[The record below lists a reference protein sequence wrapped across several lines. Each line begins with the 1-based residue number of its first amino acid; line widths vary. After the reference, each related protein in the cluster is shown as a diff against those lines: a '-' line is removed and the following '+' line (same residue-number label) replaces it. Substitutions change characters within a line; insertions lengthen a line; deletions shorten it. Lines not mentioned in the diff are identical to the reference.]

1 MRSFTKHVC
10 VALAAGVT
18 TSVFT
23 VLPVQAKQESEPY
36 LSLYEGG
43 PIAGNLIDYRIA
55 GPNRITAFV
64 LLDARIGV
72 QKGYASAALAKAD
85 ARKIKGPEVILRY
98 GTDKAASYVLYSM
111 KMAKTSPANLELA
124 QANKFADIANDP
136 SIAQDYDSMKCKA
149 SFELFLPDRP
159 LQDQFTVEAIINDSG
174 LSITG
179 YEFGKTFDTDLQI
192 IERTI
197 FRELLNDNN
206 EEVKAAY
213 ACFNARS
220 TAITDKKEKAKF
232 RYSFLSS
239 MWVNYRRGAQYHSF
253 VEAEMKR
260 LKYTAAQKAQIRG
273 ETPFTPGVT
282 EVIY

>member
-1 MRSFTKHVC
+1 MRSYIKQVC
-10 VALAAGVT
+10 VALAAVVT

-23 VLPVQAKQESEPY
+23 LLPLQAKQESQPY
-36 LSLYEGG
+36 LTLYEGG
-43 PIAGNLIDYRIA
+43 PIAGNLIDYRLT
-55 GPNRITAFV
+55 GLNRITALV
-64 LLDARIGV
+64 LLDSRIGV
-72 QKGYASAALAKAD
+72 QTGYASAALAKDA
-85 ARKIKGPEVILRY
+85 ARKFKGPKVILRY
-98 GTDKAASYVLYSM
+98 GTDKAASYVIYSM

-124 QANKFADIANDP
+124 QANKFADIPDDL

-159 LQDQFTVEAIINDSG
+159 LQDQFTVEAIINGSG

-179 YEFGKTFDTDLQI
+179 YEFGKTYDTDFKT

-197 FRELLNDNN
+197 FRELLNNN
-206 EEVKAAY
+206 SEEAKAAY

-220 TAITDKKEKAKF
+220 TAITDKKEKAQL

-239 MWVNYRRGAQYHSF
+239 MWVNYRRGSQLHPF

-260 LKYTAAQKAQIRG
+260 LKYSAAQKAQIRG